1 MTTTTTIPSDP
12 TTPSD
17 PTRPSD
23 SPTPRGAPGEPA
35 ADASGPPTQAGPGTT
50 VDLTDA
56 PLPPRLRI
64 EPWCDPV
71 VDSLGHD
78 PRSSYVER
86 FWLPILGPSTTLLL
100 RRLAAEL
107 DHEPDGVE
115 VDLATTARALGLGSQ
130 GGRRS
135 AFVRALDRSAQFGLA
150 QHLGPARLAVRRRI
164 PPLTQ
169 RQVVRLPKAI
179 QDDHAD
185 WQARHRPRREP
196 TDRRRARIAALDLA
210 GLGLDV
216 DEVERQLGR
225 WGLHPAVAYDA
236 SRWADQR
243 QREAAA
249 AAEPGATGAGA
260 RAEALP
266 PEPA

>member
-12 TTPSD
+12 TPPADQARPSD
-17 PTRPSD
+17 PSTAP
-23 SPTPRGAPGEPA
+23 GAPP
-35 ADASGPPTQAGPGTT
+35 ADAVGPPPTEPGPGTT
-50 VDLTDA
+50 VDLSDA
-56 PLPPRLRI
+56 PLPKQLRI

-107 DHEPDGVE
+107 DHEPDGAE

-236 SRWADQR
+236 SRWAEER

-249 AAEPGATGAGA
+249 AVEPGGEQTHAQTPGAP
-260 RAEALP
+260 P